1 MRSRCSA
8 GQKALAALVIRI
20 ALADAFCSHCGVLAL
35 DEPTTNLDHENKVAL
50 LNSLVQIIQHRRR
63 QRNFQLIVI
72 THDEEFGQLLTQA
85 QLGDRMSYY
94 RVSREESKHVR
105 GMFVSNITRQSW
117 SWSVCNKHAKR
128 PHFFSFGGTN
138 IFSRSSRFFADRTAA
153 SARFCA
159 DARSFFCFSL
169 RKYSPLSICLS
180 ILLGVM

>member
-1 MRSRCSA
+1 MDIFLCVSA
-8 GQKALAALVIRI
+8 VFLMAVSAAILFGVTAQKRAAERLQNELAALR
-20 ALADAFCSHCGVLAL
+20 S
-35 DEPTTNLDHENKVAL
+35 EL
-50 LNSLVQIIQHRRR
+50 LSGASSGTAEV
-63 QRNFQLIVI
+63 FSA
-72 THDEEFGQLLTQA
+72 LTQA

-153 SARFCA
+153 STAR
-159 DARSFFCFSL
+159 
-169 RKYSPLSICLS
+169 
-180 ILLGVM
+180 